1 VADIVGAEDHGR
13 TARRIAES
21 AVTLVRNRSGLIPV
35 RPVRLALATLSTE
48 LEGSGPPN
56 LAAALRR
63 LGATV
68 REIAP
73 GDPATGIEAVVA
85 VTCTRGT
92 PDTAQTTRV
101 RDLHRRAGDRLVVVA
116 VGDPYDLLQ
125 FPEVD
130 AYLATYGADEPS
142 LEAAALVLLGRIAPR
157 GRLPVSLPGLY
168 PMGHGLAGT
177 SP

>member
-1 VADIVGAEDHGR
+1 
-13 TARRIAES
+13 
-21 AVTLVRNRSGLIPV
+21 
-35 RPVRLALATLSTE
+35 
-48 LEGSGPPN
+48 
-56 LAAALRR
+56 
-63 LGATV
+63 
-68 REIAP
+68 
-73 GDPATGIEAVVA
+73 
-85 VTCTRGT
+85 
-92 PDTAQTTRV
+92 
-101 RDLHRRAGDRLVVVA
+101 
-116 VGDPYDLLQ
+116 LQ